1 MDASDCHSQPTTKIQ
16 KSYEIRDKHYTAL
29 CIYEL
34 CSWEL
39 SQKGLCHCVD
49 PGHEWLPV
57 KELVAKVDC
66 MITAGEFVPHNN
78 TLMKEFSFP
87 S

>member
-1 MDASDCHSQPTTKIQ
+1 
-16 KSYEIRDKHYTAL
+16 
-29 CIYEL
+29 
-34 CSWEL
+34 
-39 SQKGLCHCVD
+39 VD

-78 TLMKEFSFP
+78 TVMKEFSFP